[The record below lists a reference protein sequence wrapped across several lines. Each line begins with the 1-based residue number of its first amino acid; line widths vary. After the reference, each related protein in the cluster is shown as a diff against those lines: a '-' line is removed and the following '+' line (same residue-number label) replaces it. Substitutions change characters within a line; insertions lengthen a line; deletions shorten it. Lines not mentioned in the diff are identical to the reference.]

1 MRNVNSMRAKLTR
14 KQRMFVEQYPM
25 DWNGT
30 AAVLRAGYN
39 PKDRARASE
48 IAYQLLQKTPVKEA
62 LQRAMEERL
71 HKIGVHAERAL
82 TEIARVA
89 FSDLRKLYNED
100 GSLKLPS
107 EWDDDEAAAIAGVEV
122 LEEFSG
128 RGEDR
133 TLVGFTKKVRVFD
146 KIKALELLSKHL
158 GIIANGKRKDEEEGE
173 GGGRVLTTLELSA
186 KIVYLVKLAVERK
199 KEIEAQKALSGK
211 SLDEKP
217 KQLLK

>member
-1 MRNVNSMRAKLTR
+1 MKERKLTT
-14 KQRMFVEQYPM
+14 KQKFFIAEYQK
-25 DWNGT
+25 DWNARQ
-30 AAVLRAGYN
+30 AAIRAGF
-39 PKDRARASE
+39 SS
-48 IAYQLLQKTPVKEA
+48 KTAKEKGYELIHKNSLVKEA
-62 LQRAMEERL
+62 LDQAISDNLM
-71 HKIGVHAERAL
+71 KIGVRAERAL

-158 GIIANGKRKDEEEGE
+158 GIIGNGKHKDHEEEGE
-173 GGGRVLTTLELSA
+173 NFGRVLTTLELSA

-199 KEIEAQKALSGK
+199 KEAEQAQLEGK
-211 SLDEKP
+211 GCNP
-217 KQLLK
+217 QL

>member
-71 HKIGVHAERAL
+71 RKIGVRADRVL
-82 TEIARVA
+82 TEIARVTL
-89 FSDLRKLYNED
+89 SDLRKGYNAD
-100 GSLKLPS
+100 GSLKLPT
-107 EWDDDEAAAIAGVEV
+107 EWDDDTAAAISGVETF
-122 LEEFSG
+122 EEFQG
-128 RGEDR
+128 RGGDR
-133 TLVGFTKKVRVFD
+133 TLIGHTKKIKLFD
-146 KIKALELLSKHL
+146 KIKALELLARHL
-158 GIIANGKRKDEEEGE
+158 GTIGNGKHKDEEEEE
-173 GGGRVLTTLELSA
+173 GGGRVLTSMELSA
-186 KIVYLVKLAVERK
+186 KIIYLVRLAMERK
-199 KEIEAQKALSGK
+199 KEIETQKALSGK
-211 SLDEKP
+211 SLDENP
-217 KQLLK
+217 

>member
-1 MRNVNSMRAKLTR
+1 VKQKPAFKATKITE
-14 KQRMFVEQYPM
+14 KQRLFISEYQV
-25 DWNGT
+25 DFNGT
-30 AAVLRAGYN
+30 RAVIRAGYS
-39 PKDRARASE
+39 PKRASE
-48 IAYQLLQKTPVKEA
+48 MAYQLLQIPTVRQA
-62 LQRAMEERL
+62 LDRAMEERL
-71 HKIGVHAERAL
+71 RKIGVRADRVL

-133 TLVGFTKKVRVFD
+133 TLVGFTKKVRLFD

-158 GIIANGKRKDEEEGE
+158 GIIGNGKRKDEEEGE

-186 KIVYLVKLAVERK
+186 KIIYLVKLAAGRK
-199 KEIEAQKALSGK
+199 KEIEAQKALGGK
-211 SLDEKP
+211 SQDEKP
-217 KQLLK
+217 KELLK

>member
-1 MRNVNSMRAKLTR
+1 MKPAFKATKITE
-14 KQRMFVEQYPM
+14 KQRLFISEYQV
-25 DWNGT
+25 DFNGT
-30 AAVLRAGYN
+30 KAVIRAGYS
-39 PKDRARASE
+39 PKRASE
-48 IAYQLLQKTPVKEA
+48 MAYQLLQIPTVRQA
-62 LQRAMEERL
+62 LDRAMEERL
-71 HKIGVHAERAL
+71 RKIGVHADRVL

-158 GIIANGKRKDEEEGE
+158 GIIGNGKHKDHEEEGE
-173 GGGRVLTTLELSA
+173 DFGRVLTTLELSA

-211 SLDEKP
+211 SQDEKP
-217 KQLLK
+217 KELLK

>member
-1 MRNVNSMRAKLTR
+1 MKQRLAFKATKLTK
-14 KQRMFVEQYPM
+14 KQLLFIQEYQRDFC
-25 DWNGT
+25 GAK
-30 AAVLRAGYN
+30 AAVRAGYS
-39 PKDRARASE
+39 PKRASE
-48 IAYQLLQKTPVKEA
+48 MAYQLLHIPTVQQA
-62 LQRAMEERL
+62 LDCEIEKRL
-71 HKIGVHAERAL
+71 RKIGVHAERVL
-82 TEIARVA
+82 TELARVA

-122 LEEFSG
+122 LKEFSG

-158 GIIANGKRKDEEEGE
+158 GIIGNGKHKDHEEEGE
-173 GGGRVLTTLELSA
+173 DFGRVLTTLELSA
-186 KIVYLVKLAVERK
+186 KIVYLVKLAAERK

-211 SLDEKP
+211 SQDEKP
-217 KQLLK
+217 KELLK

>member
-1 MRNVNSMRAKLTR
+1 MKQKLAFKATKLTK
-14 KQRMFVEQYPM
+14 KQRLFISEYQV
-25 DWNGT
+25 DLNGT
-30 AAVLRAGYN
+30 KAAIRAGYS
-39 PKDRARASE
+39 PKRASE
-48 IAYQLLQKTPVKEA
+48 MAYQLLQIPTVRQA
-62 LQRAMEERL
+62 LDRAMEERL
-71 HKIGVHAERAL
+71 RKIGVRADRVL

-100 GSLKLPS
+100 GSLKLPL

-158 GIIANGKRKDEEEGE
+158 GIIGNGKHKDHEEEGKDF
-173 GGGRVLTTLELSA
+173 GRVLTTLELSA
-186 KIVYLVKLAVERK
+186 KIVYLVKLAAERK
-199 KEIEAQKALSGK
+199 KEIEAQKALGGK
-211 SLDEKP
+211 SQDEKP
-217 KQLLK
+217 KELLK